1 MEAFDSIDQARIAKK
16 RRDFP
21 EAERILKNALGATIA
36 SDTREELLR
45 QLFYLYFSP
54 AYEDLE
60 QAQVC
65 LTELDRLNPSAHN
78 GIEWMLFLMNCK
90 QDPAG
95 AKEWAE
101 ITKGRAKSESA
112 TPVLYTATAF
122 GGLLAARES
131 NMQNVQNALQELK
144 SMIESGQE
152 LPWGDE
158 VAFLEASMTLSV
170 EIKREVRAL
179 AAQIATK
186 IEDPEYRERAERLAR
201 VY

>member
-1 MEAFDSIDQARIAKK
+1 MEAFDSIEQARAAKR

-21 EAERILKNALGATIA
+21 EAERILKDALGAAIA
-36 SDTREELLR
+36 SDAREEALR

-65 LTELDRLNPSAHN
+65 LAELDRLNPSAHN
-78 GIEWMLFLMNCK
+78 GMEWTLFLMNCK
-90 QDPAG
+90 QDLIG

-101 ITKGRAKSESA
+101 ITKGRAKSEDA

-122 GGLLAARES
+122 AGLLAAKES
-131 NMQNVQNALQELK
+131 NVQNVQSALQELN
-144 SMIESGQE
+144 SMIDSGQE

-158 VAFLEASMTLSV
+158 VAFLETSISLGE
-170 EIKREVRAL
+170 EIRRDVRAL
-179 AAQIATK
+179 AAQVATK
-186 IEDPEYRERAERLAR
+186 IEDPEYRKRAERLTH
-201 VY
+201 VD